1 MRKIDIER
9 YEVKELLGQG
19 GMSVVYRAFDRQLK
33 RDVAL
38 KVLHDFLAA
47 REDARRRFQREA
59 IAVAQLRHQGI
70 VEIYDYSGDDSKEAY
85 IVTELI
91 EGPTLREY
99 IDNLGQLKHPE
110 LAVILTIVLTEALHH
125 AHENGVIHRDLKPE
139 KNMVTKSGNLKL
151 LDFGIAQISGGPRL
165 TATGTLL
172 GSPAH
177 MAPEIIDGERSD
189 ARGDIF
195 SVGTILYWLATGRL
209 PFEAANPSA
218 LFKRILDGEFEDP
231 QMLEPKIGNNL
242 SRTIKRALA
251 PNRDERFANTSE
263 LLDALYQELE
273 LLGLELPDIAAR
285 EFIKHP
291 IAYGDMLTEDLTKR
305 LTELGQKAANEKE
318 FGKAMDYFN
327 RVLAIEPNNEDI
339 HREIQKI
346 TRTREFS
353 RYSKRVIAAG
363 FIASIA
369 VAGGLGLA
377 QLKAQEPSSS
387 KPKAV
392 SVVAPASTPSI
403 KPKSA
408 EPMALKTTVTATR
421 AASTVQPQL
430 QTSRP
435 QRPAKLPRKPPVPQT
450 IIKSKK
456 VGSQKKLTKVPK
468 QTVIKSVDVEIKV
481 GNSFADIYVDGKLY
495 RKDFFRGKIALSPGK
510 HRFEV
515 IKPGMGRFKP
525 KTIVVS
531 AKGDVMQVS
540 ETGETKPV
548 YNALLFSI
556 PKQEGNEPPDWIPEP
571 VK

>member
-1 MRKIDIER
+1 MRKINIER

-47 REDARRRFQREA
+47 REDARSRFQREA
-59 IAVAQLRHQGI
+59 IAVAKLRHQGI
-70 VEIYDYSGDDSKEAY
+70 VEIYDYSGDDSNEAY

-99 IDNLGQLKHPE
+99 FDDLGQLKHPE

-139 KNMVTKSGNLKL
+139 NIMVTKSGRLKL

-242 SRTIKRALA
+242 SRIIKRALA
-251 PNRDERFANTSE
+251 PNRDERFSNTSE

-273 LLGLELPDIAAR
+273 LLGLELPEVAAR
-285 EFIKHP
+285 EFINHP
-291 IAYGDMLTEDLTKR
+291 IAYGDALTEDLTNR
-305 LTELGQKAANEKE
+305 LTKLGQEAVNKKE
-318 FGKAMDYFN
+318 LGKAMDYFN

-339 HREIQKI
+339 HREIKKI
-346 TRTREFS
+346 TRTRDFS
-353 RYSKRVIAAG
+353 RHGKRVIAAS

-377 QLKAQEPSSS
+377 QFKSQETSSS

-392 SVVAPASTPSI
+392 TRAPPAYPPSMKLKSNTSSGPI
-403 KPKSA
+403 K
-408 EPMALKTTVTATR
+408 TVTATKV
-421 AASTVQPQL
+421 ATTQQPQA
-430 QTSRP
+430 QKSRP
-435 QRPAKLPRKPPVPQT
+435 LRRPKVIRKPSVAQT
-450 IIKSKK
+450 IINSKK
-456 VGSQKKLTKVPK
+456 VKAQKKSTKKPK
-468 QTVIKSVDVEIKV
+468 PRVIESVDVEIKV

-495 RKDFFRGKIALSPGK
+495 RKDFFRGKIALNPGK

-515 IKPGMGRFKP
+515 VKPGMGRFKP
-525 KTIVVS
+525 KTIIIS
-531 AKGDVMQVS
+531 QKGDVMQVS
-540 ETGETKPV
+540 DSGETKPV
-548 YNALLFSI
+548 YNELLFSI
-556 PKQEGNEPPDWIPEP
+556 PKQEDEKPPDWIPDL